1 MKKQRQP
8 PVPIEITKPI
18 WLDYITVTSKD
29 VTCIGK
35 KPIWLD
41 YALAWTLPYS
51 GPGKKIKENG
61 IANQLMELYKQTLIK
76 NYPTEIPVVY
86 LNPWAVAIAN
96 QEATTNSNEPL
107 ELTVPYVTKEILWLP
122 NDSTTMHVPH
132 AAYWW
137 DTALGQSRYLYERAW
152 HNPMYRV
159 ISTIHLPYN
168 AHHQVNR
175 IYHPSYQTLVLH
187 VRTSHEWDVQTTIP
201 TSWFKQLELTTASR
215 KLRDPRAIHL
225 AIGAAKAKDPAAL
238 ISVAKTFI
246 YSFK

>member
-1 MKKQRQP
+1 MKKPRLP
-8 PVPIEITKPI
+8 PTLPKPI
-18 WLDYITVTSKD
+18 WLDNITVTSKD
-29 VTCIGK
+29 VTCVGK

-51 GPGKKIKENG
+51 GPGKKNPTKLESK
-61 IANQLMELYKQTLIK
+61 QLMELYKQTLIK

-86 LNPWAVAIAN
+86 LNPRAVAIASH
-96 QEATTNSNEPL
+96 ESIDNEPL

-175 IYHPSYQTLVLH
+175 IYHPRYQTLVLH
-187 VRTSHEWDVQTTIP
+187 VRGDWQSHSPLTQSIP

-238 ISVAKTFI
+238 ISVAKAFI

>member
-1 MKKQRQP
+1 MNKQRQP
-8 PVPIEITKPI
+8 
-18 WLDYITVTSKD
+18 
-29 VTCIGK
+29 
-35 KPIWLD
+35 PIWLD
-41 YALAWTLPYS
+41 YALSWTLPHS
-51 GPGKKIKENG
+51 GPGKKNPTKQESK
-61 IANQLMELYKQTLIK
+61 QLMELYKQILIK

-86 LNPWAVAIAN
+86 LNPWAIASI
-96 QEATTNSNEPL
+96 ADYPTTNYEPL

-122 NDSTTMHVPH
+122 NDSTTMHVAH
-132 AAYWW
+132 TAYWW

-152 HNPMYRV
+152 HNPMYKI

-187 VRTSHEWDVQTTIP
+187 VRGDWDTQSPPTQTIP

-225 AIGAAKAKDPAAL
+225 AIWAAKAKDPDAL

>member
-8 PVPIEITKPI
+8 PTPIEIT
-18 WLDYITVTSKD
+18 
-29 VTCIGK
+29 

-51 GPGKKIKENG
+51 GPGKKNPTKQESK
-61 IANQLMELYKQTLIK
+61 ALMELYKQTLIK

-86 LNPWAVAIAN
+86 LNPWVVAIVS
-96 QEATTNSNEPL
+96 TDDYPTEPL

-152 HNPMYRV
+152 HNPMYTV

-175 IYHPSYQTLVLH
+175 IYHPRYQTLVLH
-187 VRTSHEWDVQTTIP
+187 VRTDNEVSVTSNTIP

-215 KLRDPRAIHL
+215 KLRDQRAIHL

-238 ISVAKTFI
+238 ISVAKAFI